1 MNFEKLRN
9 ITTPIET
16 EDNEAREEN
25 LNEKIEQIS
34 LVYAHKKWQEVKE
47 KIPDYKFSEA
57 LKFYSPTENIILK
70 PVFNLDEF
78 DFREYKDKI
87 DVFLNNLY
95 KEVDEL
101 VDSGE
106 INFEELLALIN
117 LKKNLIV
124 EYLGLRD
131 FKKYKQK
138 DKKRETKVIGFNEL
152 TDVENAN
159 NSNYKIL
166 PDLGFS
172 KSDKFL
178 EVHFDNFFRTN
189 VANLGPELIK
199 DDLAKLAEMIV
210 KEKPEIT
217 AIVGQSWLLST
228 PIASRLGFKRIEDN
242 SNQQNNF
249 STWLQFVD
257 CHGQID
263 QKRFDK
269 FLETGELPFKS
280 VKAYIPVEE
289 FLRMYLPENLR
300 GKVILKEID
309 KNKEE
314 EFENIT
320 NEMTSL
326 RNFWDDSINS
336 GSDFESLI
344 SYETLNKALNLLS
357 QEDRGKFL
365 VFLKKMFEQGI
376 KIDNFKEHQ
385 DPEIIEI
392 NQKINQK
399 MRSGLYKDK
408 KIII

>member
-9 ITTPIET
+9 ITTPIEA
-16 EDNEAREEN
+16 EDNEAREEK

-70 PVFNLDEF
+70 PVFNLDGF
-78 DFREYKDKI
+78 DFNKYKDKI
-87 DVFLNNLY
+87 DTFLNDLY

-101 VDSGE
+101 TYSGE
-106 INFEELLALIN
+106 INFEELLVLIN
-117 LKKNLIV
+117 LKKNSIV
-124 EYLGLRD
+124 EYLGLGD
-131 FKKYKQK
+131 LKKYEQGG
-138 DKKRETKVIGFNEL
+138 DKKETKIVKFNEL

-189 VANLGPELIK
+189 VVNLGPELIK

-210 KEKPEIT
+210 KEKPEIA
-217 AIVGQSWLLST
+217 AIIGQSWLLST
-228 PIASRLGFKRIEDN
+228 PIAGRLGFKRIEDN

-257 CHGQID
+257 RHGQID

-269 FLETGELPFKS
+269 FLETSELPFKS

-289 FLRMYLPENLR
+289 FLKMYLPENLR
-300 GKVILKEID
+300 GKVVLKEID

-314 EFENIT
+314 EFENIA
-320 NEMTSL
+320 NEMTFL
-326 RNFWDDSINS
+326 RNVWDDLINS

-344 SYETLNKALNLLS
+344 SYEILNKALNLLS
-357 QEDRGKFL
+357 QEDRDKFL
-365 VFLKKMFEQGI
+365 VFLKKMFEQGV
-376 KIDNFKEHQ
+376 KMDDLNRYQ
-385 DPEIIEI
+385 DSEIIEI

-399 MRSGLYKDK
+399 MRSGLYRDRE
-408 KIII
+408 IIV